1 MKLEEAKDRMLNRN
15 NNNTVWLELGTQQL
29 LASVFID
36 SRTVVVLCLLFLFL
50 RKIILFVNSKALIDN
65 SVWLYIVAGGSIFF
79 WWENTYYLRCD
90 DQRHNVWQGKR
101 SSTLYQ
107 VKILIYLYNSLIIFL
122 QLLKLKLSDFF
133 SPSLNFKVHAQGRG
147 LGI

>member
-65 SVWLYIVAGGSIFF
+65 SV
-79 WWENTYYLRCD
+79 
-90 DQRHNVWQGKR
+90 
-101 SSTLYQ
+101 
-107 VKILIYLYNSLIIFL
+107 
-122 QLLKLKLSDFF
+122 
-133 SPSLNFKVHAQGRG
+133 
-147 LGI
+147 

>member
-79 WWENTYYLRCD
+79 
-90 DQRHNVWQGKR
+90 G
-101 SSTLYQ
+101 
-107 VKILIYLYNSLIIFL
+107 VKIHIICVVTTNDTM
-122 QLLKLKLSDFF
+122 SG
-133 SPSLNFKVHAQGRG
+133 KVRG
-147 LGI
+147 VARYTR

>member
-79 WWENTYYLRCD
+79 G
-90 DQRHNVWQGKR
+90 GK
-101 SSTLYQ
+101 
-107 VKILIYLYNSLIIFL
+107 IHIICVVTTNDTM
-122 QLLKLKLSDFF
+122 SG
-133 SPSLNFKVHAQGRG
+133 KVRG
-147 LGI
+147 VAHYTR

>member
-50 RKIILFVNSKALIDN
+50 RERLS
-65 SVWLYIVAGGSIFF
+65 
-79 WWENTYYLRCD
+79 C
-90 DQRHNVWQGKR
+90 
-101 SSTLYQ
+101 
-107 VKILIYLYNSLIIFL
+107 
-122 QLLKLKLSDFF
+122 LLTQK
-133 SPSLNFKVHAQGRG
+133 P
-147 LGI
+147 